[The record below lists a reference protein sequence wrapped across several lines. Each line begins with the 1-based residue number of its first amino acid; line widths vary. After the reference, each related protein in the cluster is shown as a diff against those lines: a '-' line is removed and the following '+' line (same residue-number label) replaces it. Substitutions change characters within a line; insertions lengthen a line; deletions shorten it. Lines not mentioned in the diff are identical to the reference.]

1 MSELSTKCREVWKRL
16 LTQKGQGLVEF
27 ALILAFCAA
36 IGWAA
41 SEAGFGDA
49 ISALIDSGDQ
59 PEHVTAAIGGHGTK
73 PTVSPTD
80 PSTNPTTD
88 PTTDPTTNPTTDPTT
103 NPTTDPTTNPTTDP
117 TNPTT
122 DPTNPTTDPTNP
134 SGGGWGT
141 KDPTTYYKDEDS
153 QAERLASDQ
162 DALINIAKHFIGL
175 TMEQV
180 QGLLNNNTAD
190 MAESN
195 KEVLLGHLV
204 PVGNNKGMKFEA
216 DARLNKAEAE
226 NIFAWMQGYQDTVMS
241 NSSNKN
247 TVIQNDMYDPDYMY
261 MVSDYIVSQ
270 NWADTAGSNQKNG
283 LRMQLEYDYS
293 CAYADDGY
301 LDASKV
307 KVVGVNL
314 AIDPRSQDNEVLGQS
329 TMYNSQSSAGLNV
342 QVLLDG
348 ADESGN
354 PKYIITR
361 NNTAK
366 HVVDNSISGNSMA
379 NWYGVNTTTTVQNYI
394 AEKAT
399 VITNTTS
406 ETKTFTRGD
415 IICIP
420 GEKPSDTKYYI
431 AVKDGTV
438 AVQANSK
445 QSDLEYKPWN
455 SNIFVKFTG
464 QPSTNYYH
472 ENDKTDY
479 DAASQSFKK
488 KTMTYRGFAMIMRTG
503 EVYVYVGDQ
512 EGVVY
517 SGVNDVDYMKI
528 RDKQIVDDSSTAAYH

>member
-1 MSELSTKCREVWKRL
+1 MSEVGTKCREVRKRL

-36 IGWAA
+36 IAWAA
-41 SEAGFGDA
+41 NEVGFGDA
-49 ISALIDSGDQ
+49 ISSLLDRGDQ
-59 PEHVTAAIGGHGTK
+59 PEYVTAAIGGHGTK

-80 PSTNPTTD
+80 PSTNPTNPTD
-88 PTTDPTTNPTTDPTT
+88 P
-103 NPTTDPTTNPTTDP
+103 TDP
-117 TNPTT
+117 TNPTG
-122 DPTNPTTDPTNP
+122 
-134 SGGGWGT
+134 GGGWGT
-141 KDPTTYYKDEDS
+141 KDPIDYYLDEAS
-153 QAERLASDQ
+153 QAERLANDQ

-190 MAESN
+190 MAENN

-247 TVIQNDMYDPDYMY
+247 TLIKNDMYDPNYMY

-314 AIDPRSQDNEVLGQS
+314 AIDPRSQDNEVLGQVAA
-329 TMYNSQSSAGLNV
+329 YNSQSSAGLNV

-348 ADESGN
+348 KDENGN

-361 NNTAK
+361 NNTAI
-366 HVVDNSISGNSMA
+366 HVDANTGTSGDSMVR
-379 NWYGVNTTTTVQNYI
+379 WYNVNTATSVQNYI

-399 VITNTTS
+399 VITNTAS
-406 ETKTFTRGD
+406 EMKSFTRGD
-415 IICIP
+415 IIKV
-420 GEKPSDTKYYI
+420 GNNFYI
-431 AVKDGTV
+431 AVKEGTV
-438 AVQANSK
+438 AVKSNTSQAE
-445 QSDLEYKPWN
+445 LEYKPGQDAK
-455 SNIFVKFTG
+455 IFVKLTG
-464 QPSTNYYH
+464 NPSQNYYH

-479 DAASQSFKK
+479 DADKQSFKK
-488 KTMTYRGFAMIMRTG
+488 KTMTYRGYAMIMRTG
-503 EVYVYVGDQ
+503 EVYVYVGDNAP
-512 EGVVY
+512 EVY
-517 SGVNDVDYMKI
+517 SGVNDVDYIKI
-528 RDKQIVDDSSTAAYH
+528 RDTQIVDDSSSAVYH

>member
-1 MSELSTKCREVWKRL
+1 M
-16 LTQKGQGLVEF
+16 
-27 ALILAFCAA
+27 
-36 IGWAA
+36 
-41 SEAGFGDA
+41 
-49 ISALIDSGDQ
+49 
-59 PEHVTAAIGGHGTK
+59 GTV
-73 PTVSPTD
+73 PSD
-80 PSTNPTTD
+80 P
-88 PTTDPTTNPTTDPTT
+88 
-103 NPTTDPTTNPTTDP
+103 TNPTTDP

-134 SGGGWGT
+134 TTDPTNPTTDPTTDPSGGGGWGT
-141 KDPTTYYKDEDS
+141 KDPTTYYKDEAS
-153 QAERLASDQ
+153 QAERLANDQ

-180 QGLLNNNTAD
+180 QGLLNGKNAD
-190 MAESN
+190 MAN
-195 KEVLLGHLV
+195 KNENDREVLLGHFE
-204 PVGNNKGMKFEA
+204 PVGNNKGMKFNA
-216 DARLNKAEAE
+216 DASLNKAESQ

-241 NSSNKN
+241 DSSNKN
-247 TVIQNDMYDPDYMY
+247 TVIENDKYDPNYMY

-270 NWADTAGSNQKNG
+270 NWADTAGTNQKNG

-293 CAYADDGY
+293 CAYTEDGY
-301 LDASKV
+301 IDATKV

-348 ADESGN
+348 TDESGN
-354 PKYIITR
+354 PKCIITR

-366 HVVDNSISGNSMA
+366 HVVDNSVSGNSMA

-438 AVQANSK
+438 VVQANSK

-479 DAASQSFKK
+479 DADNQSFKK
-488 KTMTYRGFAMIMRTG
+488 KTMTARGYAMITRTG
-503 EVYVYVGDQ
+503 EVYVYVGDNAP
-512 EGVVY
+512 EVY
-517 SGVNDVDYMKI
+517 SGINDVDYIKI
-528 RDKQIVDDSSTAAYH
+528 RDAQIVDDSSSAVYH